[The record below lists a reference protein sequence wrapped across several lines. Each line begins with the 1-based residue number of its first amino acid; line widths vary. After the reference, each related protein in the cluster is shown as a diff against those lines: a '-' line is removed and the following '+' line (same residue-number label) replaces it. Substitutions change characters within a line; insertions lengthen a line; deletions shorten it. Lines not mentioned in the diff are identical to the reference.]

1 MFVCESELGASI
13 AKKDEHSAKN
23 KVALILALVIDHE
36 RDAHVGV
43 GEIGLFLYILITFM
57 IDNKREYKRNF
68 FLRDMSILLS
78 HTRRQLGRAN
88 EDIVPGVYLKEL
100 IDNQTELDIWF
111 EYPTVATRTGPKR
124 VQNIAWLPPVT
135 TEADDTP
142 DFELPPM

>member
-1 MFVCESELGASI
+1 MNNL
-13 AKKDEHSAKN
+13 
-23 KVALILALVIDHE
+23 
-36 RDAHVGV
+36 RDLMNNTFA
-43 GEIGLFLYILITFM
+43 GEIAEGKHTAVVKNFQYVENESNPDNSYILITFL
-57 IDNKREYKRNF
+57 IDGKRDYKRNF

-124 VQNIAWLPPVT
+124 VQNIAWLPPVSA
-135 TEADDTP
+135 EADDTP

>member
-1 MFVCESELGASI
+1 MNNL
-13 AKKDEHSAKN
+13 
-23 KVALILALVIDHE
+23 
-36 RDAHVGV
+36 RDLMNNTFA
-43 GEIGLFLYILITFM
+43 GEIAEGKHTAVVKNFQYVENESNPDNSYILITFL

-100 IDNQTELDIWF
+100 IDNQTELDIGF

-135 TEADDTP
+135 AEADETP

>member
-1 MFVCESELGASI
+1 MNNL
-13 AKKDEHSAKN
+13 
-23 KVALILALVIDHE
+23 
-36 RDAHVGV
+36 RDLMNNTFA
-43 GEIGLFLYILITFM
+43 GEIAEGKHTAVVKNFQYIENESNPDNSYILITFL
-57 IDNKREYKRNF
+57 IDGKRDYKRNF

-124 VQNIAWLPPVT
+124 VQNIAWLPPVSA
-135 TEADDTP
+135 EADETP

>member
-1 MFVCESELGASI
+1 MTNSL
-13 AKKDEHSAKN
+13 
-23 KVALILALVIDHE
+23 
-36 RDAHVGV
+36 RDLMNNTFA
-43 GEIGLFLYILITFM
+43 GEIAEGKHTAIVKNFQYVENESNPDNSYILITFM
-57 IDNKREYKRNF
+57 IDGKRDYKRNF

-124 VQNIAWLPPVT
+124 VQNIAWLPPMSA
-135 TEADDTP
+135 EADETP

>member
-1 MFVCESELGASI
+1 MNNL
-13 AKKDEHSAKN
+13 
-23 KVALILALVIDHE
+23 
-36 RDAHVGV
+36 RDLMNNTFA
-43 GEIGLFLYILITFM
+43 GEIAEGKHTVTFKDFKYVENENNPDNSYILITFL
-57 IDNKREYKRNF
+57 IDGKRDYKRNF

-124 VQNIAWLPPVT
+124 VQNIAWLPPVSA
-135 TEADDTP
+135 EADETP

>member
-1 MFVCESELGASI
+1 MNNLRELMNNTFA
-13 AKKDEHSAKN
+13 
-23 KVALILALVIDHE
+23 
-36 RDAHVGV
+36 
-43 GEIGLFLYILITFM
+43 GEIAEGKHTAVIQNFQYVENESNPDNSYILITFL
-57 IDNKREYKRNF
+57 IDGKRDYKRNF

>member
-1 MFVCESELGASI
+1 MTNSL
-13 AKKDEHSAKN
+13 KN
-23 KVALILALVIDHE
+23 LMNNTFA
-36 RDAHVGV
+36 
-43 GEIGLFLYILITFM
+43 GEIAEGKHTAVIKNFQYVENESNPDNSYILITFL

-100 IDNQTELDIWF
+100 IDNQTELNIWF

-124 VQNIAWLPPVT
+124 VQNIAWLPPVSA
-135 TEADDTP
+135 EADETP

>member
-1 MFVCESELGASI
+1 MNNLRELMNSTFA
-13 AKKDEHSAKN
+13 
-23 KVALILALVIDHE
+23 
-36 RDAHVGV
+36 
-43 GEIGLFLYILITFM
+43 GEIAEGKHTAVVKNFQYVENESNPDNSYILITFM
-57 IDNKREYKRNF
+57 IDGKRDYKRNF

-124 VQNIAWLPPVT
+124 VQNIAWLPPVSA
-135 TEADDTP
+135 EADETP

>member
-1 MFVCESELGASI
+1 MNNLRELMNSTFA
-13 AKKDEHSAKN
+13 
-23 KVALILALVIDHE
+23 
-36 RDAHVGV
+36 
-43 GEIGLFLYILITFM
+43 GEIAEGKHTAIVKNFQYVENESNPDNSYILITFL
-57 IDNKREYKRNF
+57 IDGKRDYKRNF

-135 TEADDTP
+135 AEADETP

>member
-1 MFVCESELGASI
+1 MTNSL
-13 AKKDEHSAKN
+13 
-23 KVALILALVIDHE
+23 
-36 RDAHVGV
+36 RDLMNNTFA
-43 GEIGLFLYILITFM
+43 GEIAEGKHTAVIQNFQYVENESNPDNSYILITFL
-57 IDNKREYKRNF
+57 IDGKRDYKRNF

-135 TEADDTP
+135 AEADETP

>member
-1 MFVCESELGASI
+1 MNNLRELMNSTFA
-13 AKKDEHSAKN
+13 
-23 KVALILALVIDHE
+23 
-36 RDAHVGV
+36 
-43 GEIGLFLYILITFM
+43 GEIAEGKHTAIVKNFQYVENESNPDNSYILITFL

-124 VQNIAWLPPVT
+124 VQNIAWLPPVSAET
-135 TEADDTP
+135 DETP

>member
-1 MFVCESELGASI
+1 MTNLRELMNSTFA
-13 AKKDEHSAKN
+13 
-23 KVALILALVIDHE
+23 
-36 RDAHVGV
+36 
-43 GEIGLFLYILITFM
+43 GEIAEGKHTAVVKNFQYVENESNPDNSYILITFL

-124 VQNIAWLPPVT
+124 VQNIAWLPPVSA
-135 TEADDTP
+135 EADETP

>member
-1 MFVCESELGASI
+1 MNNLRELMNSTFA
-13 AKKDEHSAKN
+13 
-23 KVALILALVIDHE
+23 
-36 RDAHVGV
+36 
-43 GEIGLFLYILITFM
+43 GEIAEGKHTAVVKNFQYVENESNPDNSYILITFL

-88 EDIVPGVYLKEL
+88 EDIIPGVYLKEL

-135 TEADDTP
+135 AEADETP

>member
-1 MFVCESELGASI
+1 MTNSL
-13 AKKDEHSAKN
+13 
-23 KVALILALVIDHE
+23 
-36 RDAHVGV
+36 RDLMNNTFA
-43 GEIGLFLYILITFM
+43 GEIAEGKHTAVVKNFQYVENESNPDNSYILITFL
-57 IDNKREYKRNF
+57 IDGKRDYKRNF

-124 VQNIAWLPPVT
+124 VQNIAGLPPVSAET
-135 TEADDTP
+135 DETP

>member
-1 MFVCESELGASI
+1 MSNSL
-13 AKKDEHSAKN
+13 
-23 KVALILALVIDHE
+23 
-36 RDAHVGV
+36 RDLMQNTFA
-43 GEIGLFLYILITFM
+43 GEISEGKHTAIVKNFQYVENETNPDNSYILITFL
-57 IDNKREYKRNF
+57 IDGKREYKRNF

-135 TEADDTP
+135 TEADDAP

>member
-1 MFVCESELGASI
+1 MNNL
-13 AKKDEHSAKN
+13 
-23 KVALILALVIDHE
+23 
-36 RDAHVGV
+36 RDLMNNTFA
-43 GEIGLFLYILITFM
+43 GEIAEGKHTAVVKNFQYVENESNPDNSYILITFL

-68 FLRDMSILLS
+68 FLRDMSIFLS

>member
-1 MFVCESELGASI
+1 MTNSL
-13 AKKDEHSAKN
+13 
-23 KVALILALVIDHE
+23 
-36 RDAHVGV
+36 RDLMNNTFA
-43 GEIGLFLYILITFM
+43 GEIAEGKHTAVVKNFQYVENESNPDNSYILITFL
-57 IDNKREYKRNF
+57 IDGKRDYKRNF

-135 TEADDTP
+135 TEADETP

>member
-1 MFVCESELGASI
+1 MTNSLRNLMNNTFA
-13 AKKDEHSAKN
+13 
-23 KVALILALVIDHE
+23 
-36 RDAHVGV
+36 
-43 GEIGLFLYILITFM
+43 GEIAEGKHTAVVKNFQYVEYESNPDNSYILITFL

-124 VQNIAWLPPVT
+124 VQNIAWLPPVSA
-135 TEADDTP
+135 EADETP
-142 DFELPPM
+142 NFELPPM

>member
-1 MFVCESELGASI
+1 MNNLRELMNSTFA
-13 AKKDEHSAKN
+13 
-23 KVALILALVIDHE
+23 
-36 RDAHVGV
+36 
-43 GEIGLFLYILITFM
+43 GEIAEGKHTAIVKNFQYVENESNPDNSYILITFL
-57 IDNKREYKRNF
+57 IDGKRDYKRNF

-124 VQNIAWLPPVT
+124 VQNIAWLPPVS
-135 TEADDTP
+135 TEADETP

>member
-1 MFVCESELGASI
+1 MANSLEDLM
-13 AKKDEHSAKN
+13 KN
-23 KVALILALVIDHE
+23 TFA
-36 RDAHVGV
+36 
-43 GEIGLFLYILITFM
+43 GEIAAGKHTAIIKHFQYVKNESNPDNSYILITFL

-88 EDIVPGVYLKEL
+88 EDIIPGLYLREL
-100 IDNQTELDIWF
+100 IEDKTELDIWF

-124 VQNIAWLPPVT
+124 VQNIAWLPPVSAET
-135 TEADDTP
+135 DETP

>member
-1 MFVCESELGASI
+1 MNNL
-13 AKKDEHSAKN
+13 
-23 KVALILALVIDHE
+23 
-36 RDAHVGV
+36 RDLMNNTFA
-43 GEIGLFLYILITFM
+43 GEIAEGKHTAVIKDFQYVENESNPDNSYILITFL

-124 VQNIAWLPPVT
+124 VQNIAWLPPVSA
-135 TEADDTP
+135 EADETP

>member
-1 MFVCESELGASI
+1 MNNL
-13 AKKDEHSAKN
+13 
-23 KVALILALVIDHE
+23 
-36 RDAHVGV
+36 RDLMNNTFA
-43 GEIGLFLYILITFM
+43 GEIAEGKHTAIVKNFQYVENESNPDNSYILITFL
-57 IDNKREYKRNF
+57 IDGKRDYKRNF

-124 VQNIAWLPPVT
+124 VQNIAWLPPVSA
-135 TEADDTP
+135 EADDTP

>member
-1 MFVCESELGASI
+1 MNNL
-13 AKKDEHSAKN
+13 
-23 KVALILALVIDHE
+23 
-36 RDAHVGV
+36 RDLMNNTFA
-43 GEIGLFLYILITFM
+43 GEIAEGKHTAVVKDFQYVENESNPDNSYILITFL

-88 EDIVPGVYLKEL
+88 EDIVPDVYLKEL

-124 VQNIAWLPPVT
+124 VQNIAWLPPVSA
-135 TEADDTP
+135 EADETP

>member
-1 MFVCESELGASI
+1 MNNL
-13 AKKDEHSAKN
+13 
-23 KVALILALVIDHE
+23 
-36 RDAHVGV
+36 RDLMNNTFA
-43 GEIGLFLYILITFM
+43 GEIAEGKHTAVIKNFQYVENESNPDNSYILITCL

-124 VQNIAWLPPVT
+124 VQNIAWLPPVSA
-135 TEADDTP
+135 EADETP

>member
-1 MFVCESELGASI
+1 MTNSL
-13 AKKDEHSAKN
+13 
-23 KVALILALVIDHE
+23 
-36 RDAHVGV
+36 RDLMNNTFA
-43 GEIGLFLYILITFM
+43 GEIAEGKHTAVVKNFQYVENESNPDNSYILITFL

-88 EDIVPGVYLKEL
+88 EDIVPGVYLQEL

-111 EYPTVATRTGPKR
+111 EYPPVATRTGPKR

-135 TEADDTP
+135 AEADETP

>member
-1 MFVCESELGASI
+1 MNNL
-13 AKKDEHSAKN
+13 
-23 KVALILALVIDHE
+23 
-36 RDAHVGV
+36 RDLMNNTFA
-43 GEIGLFLYILITFM
+43 GEIAEGKHTAVVKDFQYVENESNPDNSYILITFL

-124 VQNIAWLPPVT
+124 VQNIAWLPPVSA
-135 TEADDTP
+135 EADETP

>member
-1 MFVCESELGASI
+1 MTNSL
-13 AKKDEHSAKN
+13 
-23 KVALILALVIDHE
+23 
-36 RDAHVGV
+36 RDLMNNTFA
-43 GEIGLFLYILITFM
+43 GEIAEGKHTAVVKNFQYVENESNPDNSYILITFL

-88 EDIVPGVYLKEL
+88 EDIVPGIYLKEL

-124 VQNIAWLPPVT
+124 VQNIAWLPPVSAG
-135 TEADDTP
+135 ADETP